1 MAADAKKKQI
11 QTAEEKKPSG
21 QRKAASAKRTQQAA
35 EKKSGE
41 RKNTA
46 KKETSAKP
54 ASGRA
59 DAKKRAA
66 SKRTSDKPVNIKLTE
81 KELLDFPILDEVLI
95 WASLAVCVILMFSMF
110 GFGGKIGTAIG
121 EFFFGIFGF
130 MAYLAPFLLFFLI
143 AFLISNEGSL
153 LAWIKGASMV
163 LLYMCLCGFTELLS
177 NRYLSSRKLVDYY
190 KWRRINRRLPWK
202 HSLPGCGSGR
212 RLCSAGNSHDYL
224 RDYDYRAFPFK
235 RGQDRRSKGRKNG
248 HG

>member
-153 LAWIKGASMV
+153 LAWIKGA
-163 LLYMCLCGFTELLS
+163 LS
-177 NRYLSSRKLVDYY
+177 L
-190 KWRRINRRLPWK
+190 I
-202 HSLPGCGSGR
+202 HI
-212 RLCSAGNSHDYL
+212 
-224 RDYDYRAFPFK
+224 
-235 RGQDRRSKGRKNG
+235 
-248 HG
+248 

>member
-54 ASGRA
+54 VSGRA

-95 WASLAVCVILMFSMF
+95 WVSLAVCVICLLYTSNHRVY
-110 GFGGKIGTAIG
+110 GFNSICS
-121 EFFFGIFGF
+121 F
-130 MAYLAPFLLFFLI
+130 
-143 AFLISNEGSL
+143 SL
-153 LAWIKGASMV
+153 LN
-163 LLYMCLCGFTELLS
+163 F
-177 NRYLSSRKLVDYY
+177 
-190 KWRRINRRLPWK
+190 
-202 HSLPGCGSGR
+202 
-212 RLCSAGNSHDYL
+212 
-224 RDYDYRAFPFK
+224 
-235 RGQDRRSKGRKNG
+235 RKNVEI
-248 HG
+248 